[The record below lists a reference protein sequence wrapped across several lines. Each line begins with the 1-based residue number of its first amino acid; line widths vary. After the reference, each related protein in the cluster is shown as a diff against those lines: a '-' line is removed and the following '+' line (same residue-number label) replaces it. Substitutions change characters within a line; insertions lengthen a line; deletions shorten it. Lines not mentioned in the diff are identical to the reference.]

1 MHHRSHK
8 TIHILLTIAVLSYS
22 LLALGHFGHSHEY
35 GRADSGYCTTHCENN
50 QHFDTKPLCKGF
62 PLDLTLGIIQGNLVS
77 EIGSPVFYPEAVCHD
92 QHTITPHLLFKDKSR
107 APPLG

>member
-8 TIHILLTIAVLSYS
+8 SIHILLAIAVFSYS

-62 PLDLTLGIIQGNLVS
+62 PVDLTLGIMQDNLVS
-77 EIGSPVFYPEAVCHD
+77 EIGFPVNCPETVSHN
-92 QHTITPHLLFKDKSR
+92 QQPITPHLSFKDKSR